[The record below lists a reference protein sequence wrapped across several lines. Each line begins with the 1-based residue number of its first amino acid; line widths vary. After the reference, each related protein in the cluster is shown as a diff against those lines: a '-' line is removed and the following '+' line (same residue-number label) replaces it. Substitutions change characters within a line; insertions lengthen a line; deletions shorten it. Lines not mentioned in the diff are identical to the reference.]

1 MHTPPEDMDWSAVV
15 APDPLDGAFTASWLT
30 SQTFAPVEY
39 VVPGLIPEGLTL
51 LVAAPKVGKSWM
63 VLDLAQAA
71 ATGGVALG
79 GISVDRRPVLYL
91 ALEDGPRRL
100 QSRMTMLDV
109 TGGPDLLF
117 LTSLTASPTATVAAY
132 LDRHTED
139 RPLIILDT
147 LGKVRGRDGGNDQY
161 GRDYS
166 QMSAL
171 KALVD
176 AVPGSSLIVV
186 HHTNK
191 GGREDFLEAVSG
203 TQGLAGA
210 ADSILVIRRD
220 RNQDEGTISVTSRDA
235 REGEYAVTFDGARWH
250 AVGGDLAEA
259 ARAAESMRTKA
270 GVGDLM
276 ADVIATVE
284 THPEG
289 IKAGD
294 VATVLGEDAQ
304 TVRRYLAR
312 AHNANRIAKAARGLY
327 APVPTTTP
335 VPCVP
340 LSQTPDGERDN
351 ETHETHP
358 QENH

>member
-1 MHTPPEDMDWSAVV
+1 MSPFDLEELDMTAT
-15 APDPLDGAFTASWLT
+15 APDPLDGAFTAAWLT

-63 VLDLAQAA
+63 VLDLAHAA
-71 ATGGVALG
+71 ATGGKALG
-79 GISVDRRPVLYL
+79 SISVDRRPVLYL

-100 QSRMTMLDV
+100 QSRLSMLGVDG
-109 TGGPDLLF
+109 GGPDLMF
-117 LTSLTASPTATVAAY
+117 LTALSASPVATVAAY
-132 LDRHTED
+132 LERHAQD
-139 RPLIILDT
+139 RPLVILDT

-171 KALVD
+171 KTLVD

-220 RNQDEGTISVTSRDA
+220 RNQADGTINVTSRDA
-235 REGEYAVTFDGARWH
+235 REGEYAVTFDGSRWH
-250 AVGGDLAEA
+250 TVGADLAEA
-259 ARAAESMRTKA
+259 AAAAESKRATA
-270 GVGDLM
+270 GVGDDM
-276 ADVIATVE
+276 ARVIDAVSRHPGGVGVAQIVAMTELPRATVD
-284 THPEG
+284 
-289 IKAGD
+289 KYLSRA
-294 VATVLGEDAQ
+294 VAAERI
-304 TVRRYLAR
+304 VRVE
-312 AHNANRIAKAARGLY
+312 RGTY
-327 APVPTTTP
+327 APT
-335 VPCVP
+335 P
-340 LSQTPDGERDN
+340 LSEVSDCQIGSDPDPLDF
-351 ETHETHP
+351 
-358 QENH
+358 

>member
-1 MHTPPEDMDWSAVV
+1 MQMPHEEELDWSAVT

-71 ATGGVALG
+71 ATGGKALG
-79 GISVDRRPVLYL
+79 TIPVDRRPVLYL

-100 QSRMTMLDV
+100 QSRMSMLDV
-109 TGGPDLLF
+109 DGGPGLMF
-117 LTSLTASPTATVAAY
+117 LTRLTAPPVDTVRAY
-132 LDRHTED
+132 LDRHQAE
-139 RPLIILDT
+139 RPLVILDT

-171 KALVD
+171 KDLVD

-220 RNQDEGTISVTSRDA
+220 RNQDEGTLSVTSRDA
-235 REGEYAVTFDGARWH
+235 REGEYAVRFDGARWH
-250 AVGGDLAEA
+250 TIGTDLAEA
-259 ARAAESMRTKA
+259 ARAAESMRATA
-270 GVGDLM
+270 GVGDDM
-276 ADVIATVE
+276 ATLVE
-284 THPEG
+284 LVGQHPEG
-289 IKAGD
+289 IRPKELANVLHWDDSKVRVYLKRAYEAG
-294 VATVLGEDAQ
+294 
-304 TVRRYLAR
+304 
-312 AHNANRIAKAARGLY
+312 RIMRPKQGVY
-327 APVPTTTP
+327 APVPPVTP
-335 VPCVP
+335 VT
-340 LSQTPDGERDN
+340 L
-351 ETHETHP
+351 
-358 QENH
+358 

>member
-1 MHTPPEDMDWSAVV
+1 MSALHEEVDWSEVT
-15 APDPLDGAFTASWLT
+15 APDPLDGAFSAAWLT

-63 VLDLAQAA
+63 VLDLAHAA
-71 ATGGVALG
+71 ATGGKALG
-79 GISVDRRPVLYL
+79 SIRVDRRPVLYL

-100 QSRMTMLDV
+100 QSRLSMLGVDG
-109 TGGPDLLF
+109 GGPDLMF
-117 LTSLTASPTATVAAY
+117 LTALSASPVATVAAY
-132 LDRHTED
+132 LERHAQD
-139 RPLIILDT
+139 RPLVILDT

-210 ADSILVIRRD
+210 AD
-220 RNQDEGTISVTSRDA
+220 
-235 REGEYAVTFDGARWH
+235 
-250 AVGGDLAEA
+250 
-259 ARAAESMRTKA
+259 
-270 GVGDLM
+270 
-276 ADVIATVE
+276 
-284 THPEG
+284 
-289 IKAGD
+289 
-294 VATVLGEDAQ
+294 
-304 TVRRYLAR
+304 
-312 AHNANRIAKAARGLY
+312 
-327 APVPTTTP
+327 
-335 VPCVP
+335 
-340 LSQTPDGERDN
+340 
-351 ETHETHP
+351 
-358 QENH
+358 

>member
-1 MHTPPEDMDWSAVV
+1 MSPFDLEELDMTAT
-15 APDPLDGAFTASWLT
+15 APDPLDGAFTAAWLT

-63 VLDLAQAA
+63 VLDLAHAS
-71 ATGGVALG
+71 ATGGRALG
-79 GISVDRRPVLYL
+79 SIRVDRRPVLYL

-100 QSRMTMLDV
+100 QSRLSMLGVDG
-109 TGGPDLLF
+109 GGPDLMF
-117 LTSLTASPTATVAAY
+117 LTALSAAPVATVAAY
-132 LDRHTED
+132 LERHAQD
-139 RPLIILDT
+139 RPLVILDT

-220 RNQDEGTISVTSRDA
+220 RNQADGTINVTSRDA
-235 REGEYAVTFDGARWH
+235 REGEYAVTFDGSRWH
-250 AVGGDLAEA
+250 TVGADLAEA
-259 ARAAESMRTKA
+259 ARAAESNRATA
-270 GVGDLM
+270 GVGDDM
-276 ADVIATVE
+276 ADLVAQVGH
-284 THPEG
+284 HPEG
-289 IKAGD
+289 IRPKEL
-294 VATVLGEDAQ
+294 ATVLHWDDSK
-304 TVRRYLAR
+304 VRVYLKR
-312 AHNANRIAKAARGLY
+312 AYEGGRIMRVKQGVY
-327 APVPTTTP
+327 APYPPVTP
-335 VPCVP
+335 VT
-340 LSQTPDGERDN
+340 L
-351 ETHETHP
+351 
-358 QENH
+358 